1 MLNCARSKRG
11 AAAVAPT
18 DITAYIA
25 YNYTLL
31 QLLDIKIHLLFYI
44 VYFNDLLG
52 IKYWLYKTIINHICD
67 EEDLLPDW
75 AGHQLSDVPHNIQR
89 GLKAA
94 QESSAVQKTSTEFFG
109 NYIC

>member
-1 MLNCARSKRG
+1 MKNKPYINIIILLNCARSKRG
-11 AAAVAPT
+11 GAAVGPI

-52 IKYWLYKTIINHICD
+52 IKY
-67 EEDLLPDW
+67 
-75 AGHQLSDVPHNIQR
+75 
-89 GLKAA
+89 
-94 QESSAVQKTSTEFFG
+94 
-109 NYIC
+109 